1 MKTKTTRHLPAAA
14 HCSHSRRS
22 TPLGGHLGP
31 VPAWRQSA
39 RPVVLHHSALAIAAA
54 SVAAET
60 EQVLKPASAAVVAGA
75 AAEEAVAA
83 GVAAETVQAILP
95 HYR

>member
-1 MKTKTTRHLPAAA
+1 
-14 HCSHSRRS
+14 
-22 TPLGGHLGP
+22 
-31 VPAWRQSA
+31 V
-39 RPVVLHHSALAIAAA
+39 IAAA

-60 EQVLKPASAAVVAGA
+60 EQVLKPASAAAVAGA